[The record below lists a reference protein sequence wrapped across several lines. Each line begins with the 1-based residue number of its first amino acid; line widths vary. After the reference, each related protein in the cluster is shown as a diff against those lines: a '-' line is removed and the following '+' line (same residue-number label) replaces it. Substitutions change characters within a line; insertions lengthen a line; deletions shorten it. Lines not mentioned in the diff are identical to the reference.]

1 MFPCVT
7 SKQIKPAPPS
17 RPDGLTYSRTAS
29 AVSLRNQAH
38 GHGRSFHGKR
48 KEKGIPRLRV
58 LACQVHEAHDD
69 FSLRICSARTAGALS
84 SFPAKLLDL
93 FVENGRF
100 LRRGELSLQ
109 PMSHQRTRSMMP
121 SCDTRAPPAF
131 HFLPFPP
138 ADAPA
143 NKPLC
148 TAEECHKRL

>member
-1 MFPCVT
+1 MT
-7 SKQIKPAPPS
+7 S
-17 RPDGLTYSRTAS
+17 
-29 AVSLRNQAH
+29 
-38 GHGRSFHGKR
+38 
-48 KEKGIPRLRV
+48 
-58 LACQVHEAHDD
+58 ACGFA
-69 FSLRICSARTAGALS
+69 ARTAGALS

-100 LRRGELSLQ
+100 LRRGKLSLQ
-109 PMSHQRTRSMMP
+109 PMRLRSHQRTSSMMP
-121 SCDTRAPPAF
+121 SGDPRAPPAF